1 MSRAIP
7 PAASSLDSCRLLRAR
22 NHPNPCLQNV
32 DDASVALA
40 ATSLSSPQIMAPHLT
55 PKELQAMLLRRS
67 AGKSPIQI
75 CAWLE
80 AIRKRKGIPAPHL
93 TAVRKA
99 LSGKSHKMGL
109 PETRGRKRKLTR
121 KQVLKLNTVRKTLL
135 KKADGQTKVTYSQI
149 LRKGR
154 LAMNVSPT
162 TLAKNFQTE
171 GVDVK
176 WRPAREGQVLDG
188 KAKAERMAICNKWK
202 FLASDY
208 FPTQNAAFKSLKR
221 GKVRGHLRT
230 RPEGTTDH
238 CKRPHPRKNRVNPG
252 GSVTVC
258 AAIIAGKLR
267 MWHYLDK
274 GKWNGAVAA
283 SMYKGPLLKA
293 LRRCHGELPRYI
305 ILEDNDPSG
314 FKSRK
319 GETAKKEAGIKTV
332 PFPKYSPDLNPL
344 DFYVW
349 AAVEEKVISK
359 LKGPTSVSK
368 FRRLLTA
375 AARGMKEET
384 ILAAV
389 ASIKDRAKAVVAAKG
404 GAIARD

>member
-1 MSRAIP
+1 M
-7 PAASSLDSCRLLRAR
+7 
-22 NHPNPCLQNV
+22 
-32 DDASVALA
+32 
-40 ATSLSSPQIMAPHLT
+40 
-55 PKELQAMLLRRS
+55 
-67 AGKSPIQI
+67 
-75 CAWLE
+75 
-80 AIRKRKGIPAPHL
+80 
-93 TAVRKA
+93 
-99 LSGKSHKMGL
+99 SGKSHKMGL

-319 GETAKKEAGIKTV
+319 GETAKIFPRLEPFGFLCVGCCGRENHFQAEGANFRVQVSAFADCSCPGHEGRDHPGCCGIYKRQ
-332 PFPKYSPDLNPL
+332 
-344 DFYVW
+344 
-349 AAVEEKVISK
+349 
-359 LKGPTSVSK
+359 G
-368 FRRLLTA
+368 
-375 AARGMKEET
+375 
-384 ILAAV
+384 
-389 ASIKDRAKAVVAAKG
+389 
-404 GAIARD
+404 